1 MRLCGSPQRNGP
13 SEARWQVSGL
23 GAECKSCLS
32 GGPPAPRD
40 KDGEGNHR
48 LFEFQVCKP
57 ITGKLTALEP
67 PSLSHSN
74 ASPLRKR
81 QNSHAQTKGWQQR
94 R

>member
-57 ITGKLTALEP
+57 TRFCHRQAYRFGAPEP
-67 PSLSHSN
+67 ES
-74 ASPLRKR
+74 
-81 QNSHAQTKGWQQR
+81 
-94 R
+94 